1 MKLHQLKTKENQLC
15 YSENGWTVMGSQQST
30 FGFHFHE
37 LQLKKRKNQTVSEAQ
52 SEDPIWKLTCIYIG
66 DTPEGS
72 PRPTTDMPFKS
83 MLIVGGRMSI
93 PSEKCNQTVK
103 G

>member
-52 SEDPIWKLTCIYIG
+52 SDDPIWKLTCIYIG

-72 PRPTTDMPFKS
+72 P
-83 MLIVGGRMSI
+83 
-93 PSEKCNQTVK
+93 
-103 G
+103 